1 METLR
6 LNNEIV
12 HNCNAAVDDVNGS
25 SDRLPSSD
33 LIMYQAEVGKTR
45 IECRLEDESFWLS
58 EAQTREIYQKD
69 VKTIDEDL
77 LNIHEEQQLEESA
90 TIRKFR
96 NVRIEGKREA
106 LPHVS
111 DVWIDHEKTKI
122 GYEIPFNLHFYV
134 FTPPRPL
141 EVIDAELKQLTD
153 WILGMFGGLS
163 A

>member
-25 SDRLPSSD
+25 PDRLPSSD
-33 LIMYQAEVGKTR
+33 LIMYQAEDGKTR
-45 IECRLEDESFWLS
+45 IECRLEDESFWLTP
-58 EAQTREIYQKD
+58 AQTREICQKD

-96 NVRIEGKREA
+96 NVRIEGKFEVM
-106 LPHVS
+106 PHVAHGWF
-111 DVWIDHEKTKI
+111 DNQTKM
-122 GYEIPFNLHFYV
+122 GYENLLNRQFYV
-134 FTPPRPL
+134 FKPPRQPG
-141 EVIDAELKQLTD
+141 EIDAELKQATE
-153 WILGMFGGLS
+153 WILEIIGDLS